1 MCQIIVNK
9 ENTTMRYMRNIILS
23 VAVLFLLGIS
33 SCVEPP
39 TETTSPPADNIL
51 FPMAVGNYWIYETFD
66 LRADGSKILESK
78 RTDSVTVE
86 SIKNIA
92 GEDAY
97 KFVRYTGVTVGKA
110 EYYREIFGQIFKL
123 THTDTFNLFFPDNV
137 DIMND
142 EPQYLSLVDPY
153 KSEWVGAT
161 GSASSTIEYLD
172 SRFAEKQDYSCV
184 VTSVVTCK
192 FESKGIVEISGVSYK
207 STAYSLYPD
216 MMINI
221 PDFRRFVNDSIGEV
235 DSEIFISSYENN
247 KKIVTYTYAESVGI
261 ANMRFEPY
269 QVNYYSTDKGT
280 EYTAIRD
287 KKYFNG
293 INRELV
299 RYFLVD

>member
-1 MCQIIVNK
+1 
-9 ENTTMRYMRNIILS
+9 MRYIRYYILS
-23 VAVLFLLGIS
+23 TAVLLLIGIS
-33 SCVEPP
+33 SCDDMA
-39 TETTSPPADNIL
+39 TEIVSPPPDNIL

-78 RTDSVTVE
+78 RMDSIVVE
-86 SIKNIA
+86 SIENIA
-92 GEDAY
+92 DKDAY
-97 KFVRYTGVTVGKA
+97 KFVRYTDGFVTKT
-110 EYYREIFGQIFKL
+110 EYYRETSGQIFKI

-137 DIMND
+137 DIMNN

-172 SRFAEKQDYSCV
+172 SRFAESQIYSCE

-192 FESKGIVEISGVSYK
+192 FESKGIVDISGVNYK
-207 STAYSLYPD
+207 STVYSLYPD

-221 PDFRRFVNDSIGEV
+221 GDFKRFVNDSIGEV
-235 DSEIFISSYENN
+235 DAEIFISSYENN
-247 KKIVTYTYAESVGI
+247 KKIVTYTYAEGVGV
-261 ANMRFEPY
+261 ANMRYEPY
-269 QVNYYSTDKGT
+269 QLNYYSVDKGT

-299 RYFLVD
+299 RYFLSD